1 MGIAVT
7 VNHNTKTTM
16 RKSNKLLIQIYKDTA
31 RKWRWRMKRCGRIL
45 ADSGEGYGR
54 LTDLQRAVTH
64 MIESLASD
72 NYELVD

>member
-1 MGIAVT
+1 M
-7 VNHNTKTTM
+7 K
-16 RKSNKLLIQIYKDTA
+16 KSKLLVQIYKDNA

-45 ADSGEGYGR
+45 ADSGEGYRR
-54 LTDLQRAVTH
+54 LADLQRAMTH